1 MAGETAM
8 RVREGRIGT
17 TMVQRLEVVHAA
29 AVPPVWAALRNEAE
43 HIAKTEPALASMLN
57 SVVLSHRDL
66 AHALSFQIAR
76 KLGDLEL
83 TPMSLR
89 EICEEAYAD
98 DRSIVEAAEADLR
111 AFFERDPASKGY
123 VQPFLF
129 FKGFLSLQAY
139 RVSHWLWTKGREA
152 LAFHLQSRVSELF
165 QLDIHPA
172 AKIGKGAFFDHGT
185 GIVIGET
192 AVVGDDVSMLHGVTL
207 GGTSTERV
215 DRHPKIG
222 RGVLIGSGAMVI
234 GNITV
239 GDFAKIGS
247 GSVVTKPV
255 PSGCTAVGVPARL
268 VNCPTCS
275 EPSKTMD
282 QTLVDAAYDY
292 VI

>member
-1 MAGETAM
+1 MG
-8 RVREGRIGT
+8 
-17 TMVQRLEVVHAA
+17 QRLEVVDAA
-29 AVPPVWAALRNEAE
+29 ATPPVWAALRNEAE
-43 HIAKTEPALASMLN
+43 HIAKTEPALASMVN

-66 AHALSFQIAR
+66 DHALSFQIAR

-89 EICEEAYAD
+89 EICEQAYAD

-111 AFFERDPASKGY
+111 AVFERDPACKGY

-129 FKGFLSLQAY
+129 FKGFLALQAY
-139 RVSHWLWTKGREA
+139 RVAHWLWRQGRETM
-152 LAFHLQSRVSELF
+152 AFHLQSRVSELF
-165 QLDIHPA
+165 QVDIHPA
-172 AKIGKGAFFDHGT
+172 AKVGKGAFFDHGT

-222 RGVLIGSGAMVI
+222 KGVLIGAGAMVI

-255 PSGCTAVGVPARL
+255 PSGCTAVGVPAKL
-268 VNCPTCS
+268 VNCPTCG

>member
-1 MAGETAM
+1 MA
-8 RVREGRIGT
+8 
-17 TMVQRLEVVHAA
+17 QHLEVVSAGSAA
-29 AVPPVWAALRNEAE
+29 PPVWAALRNEAE
-43 HIAKTEPALASMLN
+43 HIGKTEPNLASMVN
-57 SVVLSHRDL
+57 AVILSHRDL
-66 AHALSFQIAR
+66 DHALSFQIAR

-83 TPMSLR
+83 PPMSLR
-89 EICEEAYAD
+89 EICEEAYAS
-98 DRSIVEAAEADLR
+98 DRTIVTAAEADLR
-111 AFFERDPASKGY
+111 AVFERDPACKGY

-129 FKGFLSLQAY
+129 FKGFLALQAY
-139 RVSHWLWTKGREA
+139 RVAHWLWRQGREA
-152 LAFHLQSRVSELF
+152 MSFHLQSRVSELF
-165 QLDIHPA
+165 QVDIHPA
-172 AKIGKGAFFDHGT
+172 AVIGKGAFLDHAT

-222 RGVLIGSGAMVI
+222 RGVLIGAGAHVI

-239 GDFAKIGS
+239 GDFAKIGT

-268 VNCPTCS
+268 INCPTCS

>member
-1 MAGETAM
+1 
-8 RVREGRIGT
+8 
-17 TMVQRLEVVHAA
+17 MVQRLEVVGTAA
-29 AVPPVWAALRNEAE
+29 APPVWAALRNEAE
-43 HIAKTEPALASMLN
+43 HIAKTEPALASMVN

-66 AHALSFQIAR
+66 EHALSFQIAR

-83 TPMSLR
+83 PPMSLR
-89 EICEEAYAD
+89 EICEEAYGD
-98 DRSIVEAAEADLR
+98 DRSIVAAAEADLT
-111 AFFERDPASKGY
+111 AVYERDPAVTGY

-129 FKGFLSLQAY
+129 FKGFLALQSY
-139 RVSHWLWTKGREA
+139 RVSHWLWTRDRHPLA
-152 LAFHLQSRVSELF
+152 LHLQSRVSELF
-165 QLDIHPA
+165 QVDIHPNA
-172 AKIGKGAFFDHGT
+172 VIGKGAFFDHGT

-215 DRHPKIG
+215 DRHPKVG
-222 RGVLIGSGAMVI
+222 KGVLIGSGAMVI

-268 VNCPTCS
+268 VNCPTCA